1 MFCGDACKMTRLLGS
16 KTCCEVH
23 ARLQV
28 RHPELLRTAQAGMLG
43 SRPAVRCK
51 PCSKLGVACNLK
63 QQGVRSWLNQTV
75 PSSLVAQGTSR
86 LGRYFVTH
94 CSRCLVAA
102 FASMCGTLA
111 APLMRSCSHC
121 NASPLV
127 CLTVMACRSTRS
139 TPLQLLGNRQTLM
152 LNSH

>member
-51 PCSKLGVACNLK
+51 PRSKLGVLAISN
-63 QQGVRSWLNQTV
+63 
-75 PSSLVAQGTSR
+75 SR
-86 LGRYFVTH
+86 A
-94 CSRCLVAA
+94 SAA
-102 FASMCGTLA
+102 L
-111 APLMRSCSHC
+111 
-121 NASPLV
+121 
-127 CLTVMACRSTRS
+127 
-139 TPLQLLGNRQTLM
+139 
-152 LNSH
+152 